1 MCVAVKRI
9 KCVSE
14 QLYIL
19 QIVSE
24 QRKEFGLREPP
35 PPPSPR
41 QREALQ
47 WSINATHSSACAHS
61 SSSPAPITRV
71 LTFPLCF
78 RHFQLL
84 PRWQANITPTGGCL
98 FSSPSLKSVGLCMV
112 GFSHTLPSR
121 SIQPCCSDNRVV
133 IIFLPKQSWGQ
144 LPIQIL
150 HLSSHGNRCAD
161 G

>member
-35 PPPSPR
+35 PPSPR

-47 WSINATHSSACAHS
+47 WSINATHRSACAHS
-61 SSSPAPITRV
+61 SSSPTPITRV

-98 FSSPSLKSVGLCMV
+98 FSSPSLKSVGRCMV
-112 GFSHTLPSR
+112 GFSHTFPSR